1 MKQNSRKKINIL
13 ILFVNLI
20 ALFLIYNTS
29 VANQSNLIV
38 GEVAAQNVISKTTF
52 ENYLL
57 LNWKYNKLEIPSV
70 QATKYFLTFPL
81 KKGIS
86 ERFWW
91 NVKRC

>member
-20 ALFLIYNTS
+20 ALFLLYNTS

-57 LNWKYNKLEIPSV
+57 LNWKYNKLEIPSA
-70 QATKYFLTFPL
+70 QTTKFFLTFPL
-81 KKGIS
+81 KKS
-86 ERFWW
+86 
-91 NVKRC
+91 N

>member
-52 ENYLL
+52 ENVAATELKIQQAR
-57 LNWKYNKLEIPSV
+57 NSV
-70 QATKYFLTFPL
+70 GTSYKILPN
-81 KKGIS
+81 IS
-86 ERFWW
+86 IE
-91 NVKRC
+91 KRN